1 MYTNPVPDFSTS
13 KKPKRAGKAEKIDK
27 TDKTDKTDKSDKPDK
42 SERAEKSE
50 KPEKAGKPEKA
61 KKAEKPEKVE
71 KSRKTDE
78 KPKTSR
84 AAKKTKIN
92 AEKTKRTPNTKKVP
106 SKSPAKMEKKTPEK
120 VSKQTPKTETP
131 NGNEKKAAVVQPVK
145 LVKPLVNK
153 SIIETWPS
161 EGPSAIKFRI
171 SYRKDTSNPAG
182 CITAPSTSNGIR
194 LNESFGCANCSKHSR
209 MNESV
214 SSTEMP
220 VIVNNKQEEFYKY
233 LGIDTNP
240 PQEKTSPE
248 PSPTDANTLYNQR
261 RSLRV
266 FIQQRQT
273 EFTTKTH
280 EKESKDDKS
289 PDRRLKSP
297 PSKMGNS
304 NEDLRMSQSPS
315 KEMRTDASA
324 ITPQKNGMIDKSSAL
339 ISSHIKQRHSYE
351 PTSPPDIDSSKP
363 NVLTNVLI
371 NGVNKTSQNLLKE
384 TEKQCD
390 AATAAAAV
398 AGQSNSNRAAGEGTS
413 TGVVRPRRIHK
424 RRLLLPSPM
433 MLTEVYK
440 RWYKQ
445 CCKQGFVMRQHL
457 RQQAIA
463 KRAKN
468 RQLSSSIPQDTSTQ
482 RQALDTGLPIENV
495 VRNSVAN
502 GHLAISNCEEL
513 MNTFSPTSIT
523 HSNASTDSAIVINNL
538 NINDAIQP
546 IITCNAANSL
556 QWQHD
561 IRNQIDKSQFR
572 NPLEQKHG
580 AVLAILTHST
590 SPEDN
595 DIVVV
600 IQESQITYWY
610 STSKILGMF
619 GVNRSWQRV
628 AGIARN
634 NEGTIECFS
643 NFFPT
648 KNTNFEFFFVWFSDY
663 EVDALYQHRLIDL
676 GMQFPVYVDMRAKES
691 QPDEFRQSI
700 LTFVYLNVYYVKPNT
715 DGHPQMVLERVH
727 LDTLKG

>member
-13 KKPKRAGKAEKIDK
+13 KKPKRAGKAEKM
-27 TDKTDKTDKSDKPDK
+27 DKTDKSEKLDKPDK
-42 SERAEKSE
+42 PERAEKSE
-50 KPEKAGKPEKA
+50 KPEKADKPEKA
-61 KKAEKPEKVE
+61 KKAEKPKKAE

-78 KPKTSR
+78 KPKASSS
-84 AAKKTKIN
+84 AKKTKAD
-92 AEKTKRTPNTKKVP
+92 AEKTKRAPNTKKVS
-106 SKSPAKMEKKTPEK
+106 SKSPPKMEKKTPEK
-120 VSKQTPKTETP
+120 VSKQTSKTETP

-171 SYRKDTSNPAG
+171 SYRKDTSNPSG

-194 LNESFGCANCSKHSR
+194 LNESVGCANCSKHSR
-209 MNESV
+209 LIESV

-248 PSPTDANTLYNQR
+248 LSPTDANTLYNQR

-266 FIQQRQT
+266 FIQQRQN
-273 EFTTKTH
+273 EFTTKTY
-280 EKESKDDKS
+280 EKVSKDDKS
-289 PDRRLKSP
+289 PDRRLKSLS
-297 PSKMGNS
+297 SKMGNS
-304 NEDLRMSQSPS
+304 NEDLKMSQSPS

-324 ITPQKNGMIDKSSAL
+324 ITPQKNGMTDKSSSL

-351 PTSPPDIDSSKP
+351 PTSPPDIDPSKT
-363 NVLTNVLI
+363 NVLTN
-371 NGVNKTSQNLLKE
+371 GVNRTSQNLLKE
-384 TEKQCD
+384 TENQRD
-390 AATAAAAV
+390 AATAACAV
-398 AGQSNSNRAAGEGTS
+398 AGQSNSNRAVGEGSSS

-433 MLTEVYK
+433 MLTEVYR

-468 RQLSSSIPQDTSTQ
+468 RQLSSLTPQDTSTQ

-538 NINDAIQP
+538 NINEAIQP
-546 IITCNAANSL
+546 IITCNATNSL

-572 NPLEQKHG
+572 NPLEPKHG

-595 DIVVV
+595 DIVIVV
-600 IQESQITYWY
+600 QESQITYWY

-619 GVNRSWQRV
+619 GVNRSWTRV

-634 NEGTIECFS
+634 NEGKVECFS
-643 NFFPT
+643 IFFKP
-648 KNTNFEFFFVWFSDY
+648 KI
-663 EVDALYQHRLIDL
+663 LI
-676 GMQFPVYVDMRAKES
+676 
-691 QPDEFRQSI
+691 
-700 LTFVYLNVYYVKPNT
+700 LNSSLFHLQTMKLMHFINT
-715 DGHPQMVLERVH
+715 D
-727 LDTLKG
+727 

>member
-13 KKPKRAGKAEKIDK
+13 KKPKRAGKAEKM
-27 TDKTDKTDKSDKPDK
+27 DKTDKSEKLDKP
-42 SERAEKSE
+42 ERAEKSE
-50 KPEKAGKPEKA
+50 KPEKADKPEKT
-61 KKAEKPEKVE
+61 KKAEKPKKAE

-78 KPKTSR
+78 KPKVSSS
-84 AAKKTKIN
+84 AKKTKAD
-92 AEKTKRTPNTKKVP
+92 AEKTKRAPNTKKVS
-106 SKSPAKMEKKTPEK
+106 SKSPPKMEKKTPEK
-120 VSKQTPKTETP
+120 VSKQTSKTQTP

-194 LNESFGCANCSKHSR
+194 LNESVGCANCSKHSR
-209 MNESV
+209 LIESV

-248 PSPTDANTLYNQR
+248 LSPTDANTLYNQR

-266 FIQQRQT
+266 FIQQRQN

-280 EKESKDDKS
+280 EKVSKDDKS
-289 PDRRLKSP
+289 PDRRLKSL
-297 PSKMGNS
+297 PSKMGDS
-304 NEDLRMSQSPS
+304 NEDLKMSQSSS

-324 ITPQKNGMIDKSSAL
+324 ITPQKNGMTDKSSSL

-351 PTSPPDIDSSKP
+351 PTSPPDIDSSKT
-363 NVLTNVLI
+363 NVLT

-384 TEKQCD
+384 TENQRD
-390 AATAAAAV
+390 AATAAAA
-398 AGQSNSNRAAGEGTS
+398 ASQSNSNRAAGEGS
-413 TGVVRPRRIHK
+413 SSAGVVRPRRIHK

-433 MLTEVYK
+433 ILTEVYK

-468 RQLSSSIPQDTSTQ
+468 RQLSSLTPQDTSTQ

-546 IITCNAANSL
+546 IITCNATNSL

-572 NPLEQKHG
+572 NPLEPKHG

-600 IQESQITYWY
+600 VQESQITYWY

-619 GVNRSWQRV
+619 GVNRSWTRV

-634 NEGTIECFS
+634 NEGTIECF
-643 NFFPT
+643 
-648 KNTNFEFFFVWFSDY
+648 
-663 EVDALYQHRLIDL
+663 
-676 GMQFPVYVDMRAKES
+676 
-691 QPDEFRQSI
+691 
-700 LTFVYLNVYYVKPNT
+700 
-715 DGHPQMVLERVH
+715 
-727 LDTLKG
+727 